1 MFSNEAVLES
11 IIEIFVTL
19 WYSIFSY
26 NKRRKVYPLLKSER
40 KLIDWM
46 IKRKDILLFLIVTC
60 MAILARIPGL
70 DYISEDM
77 TDHLLPW
84 AEQFRANPGFS
95 AMRSQIGDYNI
106 LYQTL
111 IVLICRLP
119 GSMVYL
125 YKYISIFCDFLLAV
139 ICGELVRKVKGGTA
153 FCPAFAVTYAI
164 VLFVPTVILNSAVWG
179 QCDAM
184 YTCVCILALAALY
197 RRRYVASFIA
207 LGIAFALKLQT
218 IFILPVYLYVYICR
232 KDFSLLHFFISIF
245 TLWVTGI
252 PAYLEGR
259 SLLTVFQI
267 YLNQVNEYP
276 LLVMN
281 SPSIWTLFFPGYA
294 YMRLCAL
301 ITTVLILGLFLYHL
315 LNHKQVIREDPESY
329 LILAAWCTWTCFL
342 FLPSMHERYSYLSDL
357 LLVLLALLS
366 RKYLPYALVAVCISG
381 ITYTNYLQ
389 DYTLWRVIP
398 YLTPITAGA
407 WFAFTFRILPASLTL
422 DKHCTNQETKEYLP

>member
-19 WYSIFSY
+19 WYSIFIY

-84 AEQFRANPGFS
+84 AEQFRTNPGFS

-125 YKYISIFCDFLLAV
+125 YKYISIFFRLPA
-139 ICGELVRKVKGGTA
+139 CGELVRKVRGGTA

-267 YLNQVNEYP
+267 YLNQMNEYP

-281 SPSIWTLFFPGYA
+281 SPSIWTLFFPEYA

-366 RKYLPYALVAVCISG
+366 GKYLPYALAAVCISG
-381 ITYTNYLQ
+381 VTYTNYLQ
-389 DYTLWRVIP
+389 NYALWRVMPFLPPVAAI
-398 YLTPITAGA
+398 A
-407 WFAFTFRILPASLTL
+407 WAFFSFRILPTALIAEKQISDNLE
-422 DKHCTNQETKEYLP
+422 HI

>member
-1 MFSNEAVLES
+1 
-11 IIEIFVTL
+11 
-19 WYSIFSY
+19 
-26 NKRRKVYPLLKSER
+26 
-40 KLIDWM
+40 M
-46 IKRKDILLFLIVTC
+46 IRQKNILLFLIVTC
-60 MAILARIPGL
+60 LAILARVGGL
-70 DYISEDM
+70 SFVSADMNDY
-77 TDHLLPW
+77 LLPW
-84 AEQFRANPGFS
+84 AEQFRANSGFS

-111 IVLICRLP
+111 
-119 GSMVYL
+119 
-125 YKYISIFCDFLLAV
+125 
-139 ICGELVRKVKGGTA
+139 
-153 FCPAFAVTYAI
+153 I

-259 SLLTVFQI
+259 SLLTVFHI
-267 YLNQVNEYP
+267 YLNQMNEYP

-366 RKYLPYALVAVCISG
+366 HKYLPYALVAVCISG

>member
-1 MFSNEAVLES
+1 M
-11 IIEIFVTL
+11 
-19 WYSIFSY
+19 
-26 NKRRKVYPLLKSER
+26 LKSER

-125 YKYISIFCDFLLAV
+125 YKYVSIFCDFLLAV

-153 FCPAFAVTYAI
+153 FCPAFVVTHAI

-184 YTCVCILALAALY
+184 YTCV
-197 RRRYVASFIA
+197 
-207 LGIAFALKLQT
+207 
-218 IFILPVYLYVYICR
+218 
-232 KDFSLLHFFISIF
+232 
-245 TLWVTGI
+245 
-252 PAYLEGR
+252 
-259 SLLTVFQI
+259 
-267 YLNQVNEYP
+267 
-276 LLVMN
+276 
-281 SPSIWTLFFPGYA
+281 
-294 YMRLCAL
+294 
-301 ITTVLILGLFLYHL
+301 
-315 LNHKQVIREDPESY
+315 
-329 LILAAWCTWTCFL
+329 
-342 FLPSMHERYSYLSDL
+342 
-357 LLVLLALLS
+357 
-366 RKYLPYALVAVCISG
+366 
-381 ITYTNYLQ
+381 
-389 DYTLWRVIP
+389 
-398 YLTPITAGA
+398 
-407 WFAFTFRILPASLTL
+407 
-422 DKHCTNQETKEYLP
+422 

>member
-1 MFSNEAVLES
+1 M
-11 IIEIFVTL
+11 
-19 WYSIFSY
+19 
-26 NKRRKVYPLLKSER
+26 LKSER

-232 KDFSLLHFFISIF
+232 RDFSLLHFFISIF

-276 LLVMN
+276 QLVMN

-301 ITTVLILGLFLYHL
+301 ITTVLILGFSCITCSITSKSSAKTRKAILFSL
-315 LNHKQVIREDPESY
+315 RGAP
-329 LILAAWCTWTCFL
+329 
-342 FLPSMHERYSYLSDL
+342 
-357 LLVLLALLS
+357 
-366 RKYLPYALVAVCISG
+366 G
-381 ITYTNYLQ
+381 
-389 DYTLWRVIP
+389 RVSSSFP
-398 YLTPITAGA
+398 PCMNATPICQTFCWCFWRFSPANIYPMPSSPCVYPELPTPTICRIIRYGGLSPILHPLPQA
-407 WFAFTFRILPASLTL
+407 LGLHSHSAFFQLP
-422 DKHCTNQETKEYLP
+422 